1 MMCEVSL
8 CRVEQLLFGIA
19 HELRPALAI
28 GNPAVL
34 FVDRG
39 HRSSVGTAR
48 LRSARPSGAPLCFPG
63 VAPVDHGSQRSQS
76 PVGDTFPKR

>member
-8 CRVEQLLFGIA
+8 CRIEQLLLGIA

-28 GNPAVL
+28 GDPAVL

-48 LRSARPSGAPLCFPG
+48 LRSARPIGTPLCYPG
-63 VAPVDHGSQRSQS
+63 VTPGGHEAERSQS
-76 PVGDTFPKR
+76 LVGDTFPQR